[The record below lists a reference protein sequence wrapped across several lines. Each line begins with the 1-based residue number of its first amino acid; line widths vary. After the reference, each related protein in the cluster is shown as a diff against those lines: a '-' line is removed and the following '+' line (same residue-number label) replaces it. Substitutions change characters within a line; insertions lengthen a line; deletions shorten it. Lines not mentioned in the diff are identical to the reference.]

1 MPSIASSKGVSV
13 KCGPDGGTEM
23 ADGGW
28 RIEKCGWK
36 IAADKLRMEKC
47 G

>member
-1 MPSIASSKGVSV
+1 MV
-13 KCGPDGGTEM
+13 

-36 IAADKLRMEKC
+36 NVDGKMRMIKC
-47 G
+47 EWKNAEVKVVQGEE